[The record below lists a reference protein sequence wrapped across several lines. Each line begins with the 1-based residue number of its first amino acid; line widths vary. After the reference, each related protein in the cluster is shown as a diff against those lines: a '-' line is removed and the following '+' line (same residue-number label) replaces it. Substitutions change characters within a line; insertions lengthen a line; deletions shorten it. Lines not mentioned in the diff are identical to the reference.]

1 MSVFLGVAR
10 REASEHREAMAE
22 KLRRSSIKRF
32 AFASDT
38 PDTPCVG
45 GRAKGGFGKAK
56 SAKSEVGN
64 ASERSDSS
72 GLRSPWRLRLQLGS
86 RRCGVTASLGGLG
99 LWKGTAASERLN

>member
-72 GLRSPWRLRLQLGS
+72 GSEALG
-86 RRCGVTASLGGLG
+86 AS
-99 LWKGTAASERLN
+99 ACSSAVDAVV